1 MRVLMTSR
9 NRLVLM
15 LCVAL
20 AGAAFVGTPS
30 FAQGLSAPSGKIIQL
45 TRAGKYAEA
54 LPLAQ
59 AMVAQLEKGP
69 PNRDLSPAPSIIS
82 RRCTAT
88 WAAMPRLS
96 PSTSARSPSW
106 RNRPASI
113 PPTSRQS

>member
-1 MRVLMTSR
+1 MTSR

-15 LCVAL
+15 LCLAL

-30 FAQGLSAPSGKIIQL
+30 FAQGLSAQSGKIIQL

-69 PNRDLSPAPSIIS
+69 PNRDLAGAINSLAQVYSDMGRDAEAEPLYKRALGVMEKSGG
-82 RRCTAT
+82 
-88 WAAMPRLS
+88 LD
-96 PSTSARSPSW
+96 
-106 RNRPASI
+106 
-113 PPTSRQS
+113 